1 MMRRLEAELQAGDK
15 EVNVFAFSRGS
26 PTALEFL
33 NRIQDKVNQGDPRYK
48 GIRVKFVVLW
58 DMVKHTTTDYRTE
71 LPQGM
76 NYEYQPLHFIALDE
90 QRAQFFDKEV
100 LNLQGALQIG
110 YRGVHCDVG
119 GGYPN
124 NAFDWLS
131 RNDAVYAAGL
141 TGLKF
146 DPVTLKKYPSTVN
159 WQARPTPNDQ
169 WFYNGNES
177 RSFPSDMYLH
187 WSVPMFG
194 WYSKP
199 LNNIQG
205 HKKISREVWMKW
217 ARQNGPF

>member
-1 MMRRLEAELQAGDK
+1 
-15 EVNVFAFSRGS
+15 
-26 PTALEFL
+26 
-33 NRIQDKVNQGDPRYK
+33 
-48 GIRVKFVVLW
+48 
-58 DMVKHTTTDYRTE
+58 
-71 LPQGM
+71 
-76 NYEYQPLHFIALDE
+76 
-90 QRAQFFDKEV
+90 
-100 LNLQGALQIG
+100 
-110 YRGVHCDVG
+110 
-119 GGYPN
+119 
-124 NAFDWLS
+124 
-131 RNDAVYAAGL
+131 L

-169 WFYNGNES
+169 WFYNGNEP